1 MVFRRRNLASK
12 AIAVSEAAT
21 SKGMKDRRS
30 GRRYALSLPLTFKVF
45 RRRLLILCGTGKLH
59 DISSRGAAFTNEYS
73 LALGTSVEL
82 SVAWPALLYGVT
94 NMKLVISGTVVRSCG
109 GVTALE
115 IDRYEFRT
123 QKRQ

>member
-1 MVFRRRNLASK
+1 M
-12 AIAVSEAAT
+12 SEAAT

-45 RRRLLILCGTGKLH
+45 RRRLLILCGTGTL

-82 SVAWPALLYGVT
+82 SIAWPALLYGATHV
-94 NMKLVISGTVVRSCG
+94 KLVINGTVVGSCG
-109 GVTALE
+109 EVTALE